1 MSKRV
6 RVAGIIKLKDWY
18 AFMHRKNVI
27 KRKDYQEYYT
37 FPGGGVEEG
46 ETLEEAIVREIKEEF
61 GITIKPIKKLY
72 EMESKK
78 FDQKEIFFLC
88 EYIEGK
94 FGTGDGPE
102 FNNDPKYKD
111 LSPEQLPKTENLV
124 DTIKRVIEY
133 WNSDIKPELEQGK
146 HIIIAAHG
154 NSLRGLIKNL
164 DNLSDEEIIKTE
176 VQTGNPICYELDDNL
191 KPIRHYYVKDM

>member
-6 RVAGIIKLKDWY
+6 RVAGIIKLKDGY

-46 ETLEEAIVREIKEEF
+46 ETIEEAIVREIKEEF

-111 LSPEQLPKTENLV
+111 SGEYLP
-124 DTIKRVIEY
+124 
-133 WNSDIKPELEQGK
+133 
-146 HIIIAAHG
+146 
-154 NSLRGLIKNL
+154 
-164 DNLSDEEIIKTE
+164 EIIKE
-176 VQTGNPICYELDDNL
+176 DKIEKLLLLPDEIKEKFVEDL
-191 KPIRHYYVKDM
+191 KNKKI

>member
-6 RVAGIIKLKDWY
+6 RVAGIIKLKDGY

-61 GITIKPIKKLY
+61 GITIKPIRKLY

-111 LSPEQLPKTENLV
+111 SGEYLP
-124 DTIKRVIEY
+124 
-133 WNSDIKPELEQGK
+133 
-146 HIIIAAHG
+146 
-154 NSLRGLIKNL
+154 
-164 DNLSDEEIIKTE
+164 EIIKE
-176 VQTGNPICYELDDNL
+176 YKIEKLLLLPDEIKEKFVEDL
-191 KPIRHYYVKDM
+191 KNKKI